1 MIEMSDQTTSSYT
14 ADVKNNS
21 NSNNTIP
28 TDKPYPKLSKATA
41 GYVENEYF
49 KNADLNAGYF
59 CNNCLYFIKESHC
72 AIVKDSGP
80 DVDEKESGIISPYG
94 VCTLWFPNTEAR

>member
-1 MIEMSDQTTSSYT
+1 MSDQITYTTT
-14 ADVKNNS
+14 DTKNNS
-21 NSNNTIP
+21 NNIP
-28 TDKPYPKLSKATA
+28 TDRPYPKLSKATA
-41 GYVENEYF
+41 GYLENEYF

-59 CNNCLYFIKESHC
+59 CNNCLYFIKDSHC

-80 DVDEKESGIISPYG
+80 DINEKESGIIAPSG